1 MSTNNLRKS
10 DLRASPEI
18 LAVIKRFP
26 KFSPGITDENQ
37 WLADFWRWWGSH
49 QEALGYDWGI
59 SGNAPMFLKHGASFP
74 KPFPNCER
82 DYSELGESD
91 FVAML
96 ATIKSLE
103 ELEGVAN
110 RRLILNRPDLPRY
123 SKWQR
128 EYILQRKW
136 ELSHGR

>member
-1 MSTNNLRKS
+1 MLTNKLRKS
-10 DLRASPEI
+10 DLGASPEI
-18 LAVIKRFP
+18 LAVVKRFP
-26 KFSPGITDENQ
+26 KFSPGITNENQ
-37 WLADFWRWWGSH
+37 WLADFWRWWRSH
-49 QEALGYDWGI
+49 QEAMGYTWGI

-74 KPFPNCER
+74 KPFPNSER
-82 DYSELGESD
+82 DYTELSETD

-96 ATIKSLE
+96 ATIKCLK

-128 EYILQRKW
+128 ELILQRKW
-136 ELSHGR
+136 GLSHGR

>member
-1 MSTNNLRKS
+1 
-10 DLRASPEI
+10 
-18 LAVIKRFP
+18 
-26 KFSPGITDENQ
+26 
-37 WLADFWRWWGSH
+37 
-49 QEALGYDWGI
+49 
-59 SGNAPMFLKHGASFP
+59 MFLKHGASFP
-74 KPFPNCER
+74 KPFPNCKR

-128 EYILQRKW
+128 ELILQRKW